1 MTMDSSLL
9 SFQALANKNILVCI
23 SGGIAAYKCADL
35 VRRLVVVGAE
45 VRVVMTEAAQAF
57 VTPLTLQALSG
68 NPVHTSLL
76 DPRAEAGMGH
86 IELARWA
93 DLVLVAPATA
103 NTLAK
108 LAAGQADDLVNTLCL
123 ATRAPIV
130 LAPAMNQV
138 MWGSTVTQQN
148 IAVLRERG
156 LNIVGPGVG
165 EQACGDI
172 GAGRM
177 LDVEP
182 LLAAVAANFETGVL
196 AGKKVLITAG
206 PTREALDPV
215 RYLSNRSSGK
225 MGYALAEAAVESG
238 ACVTLVSGPVQLS
251 VPAHLTFISVESA
264 QQMYDAVLGV
274 ASTADVVIAAAAV
287 ADYRPAQVMAD
298 KIKKEKGDKT
308 QLVLTKNPDIV
319 AAVAAL
325 DGKRFVMGFAAETQS
340 LEAYATDKLERK
352 GLDAIVANDVSRRDI
367 GFDSDSNA
375 VQLFTKDGC
384 FVHYDKRSKS
394 QLARDLMAWIAT
406 QLPAAL

>member
-1 MTMDSSLL
+1 MTMDPCLTSY
-9 SFQALANKNILVCI
+9 QALVNKNILLCI

-57 VTPLTLQALSG
+57 VTSLTLQALSG

-76 DPRAEAGMGH
+76 DSRAEAGMGH

-108 LAAGQADDLVNTLCL
+108 LTVGQADDLVNTLCL

-138 MWGSTVTQQN
+138 MWGSTATQQN

-156 LNIVGPGVG
+156 VNVVGPGIG

-182 LLAAVAANFETGVL
+182 LLAAVAATFKTGALV
-196 AGKKVLITAG
+196 GKKVLITAG
-206 PTREALDPV
+206 PTREPLDPV

-225 MGYALAEAAVESG
+225 MGYALAQAAVECG
-238 ACVTLVSGPVQLS
+238 ATVTLVSGPVWLS
-251 VPAHLTFISVESA
+251 PPEHVTFVQVESA
-264 QQMYDAVLGV
+264 LQMHAAVLGV
-274 ASTADVVIAAAAV
+274 ASEADVVIAAAAV
-287 ADYRPAQVMAD
+287 ADYRPAQVVAE
-298 KIKKEKGDKT
+298 KIKKKKGDTT
-308 QLVLTKNPDIV
+308 QLALIKNPDIV

-325 DGKRFVMGFAAETQS
+325 EGRRFVMGFAAETQL
-340 LEAYATDKLERK
+340 LEEYAQDKLKRK
-352 GLDAIVANDVSRRDI
+352 GLDAIVANDVSRGDI
-367 GFDSDSNA
+367 GFDSDNNA
-375 VQLFTKDGC
+375 VKLFTKKGC
-384 FVHYDKRSKS
+384 SKHYDKRSKA
-394 QLARDLMAWIAT
+394 QLARDLMVWIAT
-406 QLPAAL
+406 QL